1 MSLVIHQS
9 QVADRALA
17 ITPSTYISG
26 ALFSNILARHCTTAT
41 TAADVVVP
49 KYPISGLHGN
59 EKMEDGMLCHPFLV
73 SGSAVG
79 DPCMGVLMP
88 RREFSPSVPTVQSW
102 RIGRSADPESDR
114 RTLDPQPLP
123 CQKARKRRK
132 RKLPTFQ

>member
-49 KYPISGLHGN
+49 KYPISELHGN
-59 EKMEDGMLCHPFLV
+59 EKNGGRNVV
-73 SGSAVG
+73 SPVFGFRLRG
-79 DPCMGVLMP
+79 
-88 RREFSPSVPTVQSW
+88 W
-102 RIGRSADPESDR
+102 
-114 RTLDPQPLP
+114 
-123 CQKARKRRK
+123 
-132 RKLPTFQ
+132 